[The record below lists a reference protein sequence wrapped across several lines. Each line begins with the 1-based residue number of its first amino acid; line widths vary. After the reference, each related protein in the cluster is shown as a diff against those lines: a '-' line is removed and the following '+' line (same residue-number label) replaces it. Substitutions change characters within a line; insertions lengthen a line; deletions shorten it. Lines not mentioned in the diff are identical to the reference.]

1 MPRPTV
7 TVRLGERSYPVHIG
21 RGVLASLP
29 SILRSHRIPEQVVLI
44 TDTTVARIL
53 LRPLRRIL
61 TAGGFSVTVVTV
73 PPGESRKSL
82 ATAEQIY
89 GRMLRARIGRSAAV
103 LAVGGGVIG
112 DLAGF
117 VAATYHRGL
126 PLVQVP
132 TTLLGQVDSAIGGKT
147 AVNHALGKNM
157 IGAFHQPRCVVADI
171 DVLKTLPRREVLCG
185 MGEIVKYGI
194 ILDPDLFSRLEDRLE
209 DLLSL
214 NAPAILHAVKRC
226 ATLKARL
233 VSRDERESGAR
244 IILNCGHTI
253 GHALEAAGHYRVFKH
268 GEAVLMGL
276 LAESTIANRMSILPT
291 PSYERI
297 VALIRRI
304 PVRVPMEGI
313 SRSAVA
319 SLITRDKKAKT
330 GKNRFVLPAD
340 IGLTRVIEGVPP
352 LLIQASMKAMF
363 ADLRSSS
370 GN

>member
-1 MPRPTV
+1 MPRLTV

-29 SILRSHRIPEQVVLI
+29 SILRSHRIPEQIVLI
-44 TDTTVARIL
+44 TDSTVARLL
-53 LRPLRRIL
+53 LRPLSRVL
-61 TAGGFSVTVVTV
+61 TRSGFSPTVVTV
-73 PPGESRKSL
+73 PPGEDRKSL
-82 ATAEQIY
+82 ATAERIY
-89 GRMLRARIGRSAAV
+89 GRMLRARIGRSAAI

-132 TTLLGQVDSAIGGKT
+132 TTLLAQVDSAIGGKT

-194 ILDPDLFSRLEDRLE
+194 ILDPDLFAQLEDRWE

-214 NAPAILHAVKRC
+214 KALTVLHAVNRC

-253 GHALEAAGHYRVFKH
+253 GHALEAAGNYRRFKH
-268 GEAVLMGL
+268 GEAVLLGL
-276 LAESTIANRMSILPT
+276 LAESTIANRMRILPT

-297 VALIRRI
+297 VALICRLPI
-304 PVRVPMEGI
+304 NVPMEGI
-313 SRSAVA
+313 SRRAIA
-319 SLITRDKKAKT
+319 SLITRDKKT
-330 GKNRFVLPAD
+330 RSGKNRFVLPAD
-340 IGLTRVIEGVPP
+340 IGSTRVIEGVPP
-352 LLIQASMKAMF
+352 SLIQASIKEMF
-363 ADLRSSS
+363 AVLRTSP